1 MALNDGSSPPG
12 AAGSGPA
19 SLGPG
24 SSADNLS
31 AFPTLT
37 PEMFAGLGLRVE
49 EVGVVIVDHGSRRAE
64 SNELLL
70 RVVDLFR
77 ETTGLPLVEAAH
89 MELAEPSIA
98 TAVDR
103 VVAQGARLVV
113 AHPYFLSPG
122 RHWRHDIPELV
133 SQAVARHDGVRH
145 LVTAPLGL
153 HPLMQRIMQHRI
165 WHCLQRAMQ
174 QGAACDACEAEQGCG
189 S

>member
-1 MALNDGSSPPG
+1 MAFQESPSD
-12 AAGSGPA
+12 ADTHSASGQWT
-19 SLGPG
+19 
-24 SSADNLS
+24 

-37 PEMFAGLGLRVE
+37 PEVFAGLGLRAE
-49 EVGVVIVDHGSRRAE
+49 EVGIVIVDHGSRRAE

-70 RVVDLFR
+70 RVVELFR

-113 AHPYFLSPG
+113 VHPYFLSPG

-133 SQAVARHDGVRH
+133 SQAVSPHAGVRH

-165 WHCLQRAMQ
+165 WHCLHRGLQ
-174 QGAACDACEAEQGCG
+174 QGAACDVCEAEQGCR

>member
-1 MALNDGSSPPG
+1 MAFQKSPSDAEPHG
-12 AAGSGPA
+12 ATTE
-19 SLGPG
+19 LT
-24 SSADNLS
+24 

-37 PEMFAGLGLRVE
+37 PEVFAGLGLRVE
-49 EVGVVIVDHGSRRAE
+49 DVGIVIVDHGSRRAE

-70 RVVDLFR
+70 RVVELFR

-113 AHPYFLSPG
+113 VHPYFLSPG

-133 SQAVARHDGVRH
+133 AEAVARHAGVRH

-165 WHCLQRAMQ
+165 WHCLQRGLQ
-174 QGAACDACEAEQGCG
+174 QGAACDVCEAEQGCR

>member
-1 MALNDGSSPPG
+1 MALDE
-12 AAGSGPA
+12 
-19 SLGPG
+19 
-24 SSADNLS
+24 SSASDLS
-31 AFPTLT
+31 AFPVLT
-37 PEMFAGLGLRVE
+37 PEVFATLGLRVE
-49 EVGVVIVDHGSRRAE
+49 EVGIVIVDHGSRRAE

-103 VVAQGARLVV
+103 VVAQGARWVV

-122 RHWRHDIPELV
+122 RHWRQDIPELV
-133 SQAVARHDGVRH
+133 AQAVARHSGVRYI
-145 LVTAPLGL
+145 VTAPLGL

-165 WHCLQRAMQ
+165 WHCLHRALQ
-174 QGAACDACEAEQGCG
+174 QGDACEICEAEQGCRP
-189 S
+189 